1 MTPGFLIAMM
11 VMGFVFGIS
20 FCMVGA
26 WLPGLTFLFLGIG
39 SLARIIKELMNEPG
53 SEE

>member
-1 MTPGFLIAMM
+1 MTPRFLMVIM

-20 FCMVGA
+20 FCLVGA
-26 WLPGLTFLFLGIG
+26 WLPALTFLFLGIG
-39 SLARIIKELMNEPG
+39 ALARIIKELMNEPG